1 MSAGPA
7 FRSLSL
13 TEVLAIH
20 QLLIATFG
28 GMQGITEAGFGRIEA
43 AVAAPD
49 VSMFGEDLYV
59 GLPAKAAT
67 LFWRLVRA
75 HGFSDGNKRVGLVA
89 VIVYLERNN
98 ARLRATENEL
108 YELTLAIANDYEQDA
123 VVAWIEERLEGID

>member
-1 MSAGPA
+1 MSDAPI

-28 GMQGITEAGFGRIEA
+28 GMQGITEAGFGRVEA

-49 VSMFGEDLYV
+49 VSMFGEDLYPD
-59 GLPAKAAT
+59 LPAKAAA

-89 VIVYLERNN
+89 LIVYVERNG
-98 ARLRATENEL
+98 ARLRATDDEF
-108 YELTLAIANDYEQDA
+108 YELTLAIANDETQEA
-123 VVAWIEERLEGID
+123 VAAWIEARLARID